1 VVSAPADDF
10 YFATALAVDGPH
22 VWVAIFNRQYQSP
35 AGMSMTRRNVVTEL
49 NSSDG
54 SLVRVISTPSDALHG
69 ASAIAASGPDVWV
82 ANVNSVTELNASTGS
97 LVRVIDARDGDID
110 RPVAVAVSGPNV
122 WVANLNSVTELNAS
136 TGSLVRNIKTGAG
149 GSDEPL
155 GISVSGPHVWLTDV
169 DPRTSADAVTELSS
183 TDGSIVRM
191 INSPADEFNFN
202 TPAAITS
209 NAADVWVANVN
220 SVTELSSSNGDLV
233 RVIHGPG
240 HELFAPEA
248 LTVRGPHLWIENWAN
263 GSVAELTT
271 NNELVH
277 VFD

>member
-35 AGMSMTRRNVVTEL
+35 AGMSITRLNVVTEL

-82 ANVNSVTELNASTGS
+82 ANV
-97 LVRVIDARDGDID
+97 
-110 RPVAVAVSGPNV
+110 
-122 WVANLNSVTELNAS
+122 NSVTELNAS

-183 TDGSIVRM
+183 TDGSIVRV

-202 TPAAITS
+202 TPAAIAS

-233 RVIHGPG
+233 RVIHNLG
-240 HELFAPEA
+240 HGLFAPEA
-248 LTVRGPHLWIENWAN
+248 LTVLGPHLWIENWAN